1 MDERIFELILT
12 IIPVLGTIIT
22 VFIVP
27 YIKEKIGNEK
37 LAKYEYWVDTA
48 VHAAEML
55 FTESGSG
62 EKKKE
67 YVINFLMNMFN
78 KNKIN
83 ITKEQ
88 MEILIEATVKQLKL
102 EEK

>member
-1 MDERIFELILT
+1 MDERIFELILA
-12 IIPVLGTIIT
+12 IIPVLGTVIT

-37 LAKYEYWVDTA
+37 LTKYEYWAKTA

-55 FTESGSG
+55 FTEKGTG
-62 EKKKE
+62 AEKKT
-67 YVINFLMNMFN
+67 YVVEFLTNMFN
-78 KNKIN
+78 KNKTN

-88 MEILIEATVKQLKL
+88 MEILIEAAVKQLKIDD
-102 EEK
+102 K